1 MPAGTEFIR
10 IASSPTVSP
19 VPYSWL
25 SASRNICILY
35 NGRRISGSC
44 LPSDE
49 EVHIIRQTQCA
60 GQSSF
65 RAKAYCFLDFDSQR
79 PRSHTLMNK
88 ILVTVVLGVAA
99 VAAAQDAA
107 KPAQPPQGQAVPAQP
122 SATSTQAPAAAPA
135 QAPVIKDPA
144 EYNAYVGAIQQK
156 DPAAQIS
163 GLEAFM
169 TQYPNSVMKVAA
181 LQTLMQDYQQTNNQQ
196 KTIDTAMK
204 LVTADS
210 CNVRALALLAYFN
223 RLKAQGGDANA
234 KQDLVDAKKYAQM
247 GLDCLPKFSKP
258 EGTAD
263 ADFQKMKDQMTGI
276 FNAAIGIAALTD
288 KDYATARTAL
298 RAAVDSSP
306 DTQKDF
312 SIVYPLALAY
322 AGPTPPD
329 PNVPPDPLN
338 GIWYAARASVVAPT
352 PQYQQQI
359 EKYAKSQ
366 YMKYHGGEDGLTD
379 VLAQA
384 KANPFERAGFS
395 IKPAP
400 TPPEQAHNMV
410 VATPPDKMDFAT
422 WEFVLSNGKQEDQ
435 DAVWNAIK
443 GKPVQMN
450 GTVIRATATEFDIAG
465 SSDDIEAKKADI
477 TLTFEDKVPL
487 RLIPKEGASLDFQG
501 EPASYTPNP
510 FMMTME
516 HGKLLK
522 AAAPTPAKKPV
533 VHHKPTAQ

>member
-1 MPAGTEFIR
+1 MKT
-10 IASSPTVSP
+10 
-19 VPYSWL
+19 
-25 SASRNICILY
+25 
-35 NGRRISGSC
+35 
-44 LPSDE
+44 
-49 EVHIIRQTQCA
+49 
-60 GQSSF
+60 
-65 RAKAYCFLDFDSQR
+65 
-79 PRSHTLMNK
+79 
-88 ILVTVVLGVAA
+88 ILVTVVLG
-99 VAAAQDAA
+99 AAAMSAA
-107 KPAQPPQGQAVPAQP
+107 RNPAQPAQQPTQQTAPAAQGQPPASPAQTSAPAQP
-122 SATSTQAPAAAPA
+122 AA

-169 TQYPNSVMKVAA
+169 AQYPNSVMKVAA

-196 KTIDTAMK
+196 KTIDTATK
-204 LVTADS
+204 LVAADPN
-210 CNVRALALLAYFN
+210 NVRAMALLAYFD
-223 RLKAQGGDANA
+223 RLKAQGGSPTA
-234 KQDLVDAKKYAQM
+234 KQDLTDAKKYGQM
-247 GLDCLPKFSKP
+247 GLDALPKFSKP
-258 EGTAD
+258 EGTSD

-276 FNAAIGIAALTD
+276 FNAAIGISALTD

-366 YMKYHGGEDGLTD
+366 YMKYHGGEDGWTD

-384 KANPFERAGFS
+384 KANPVEPAGFS

-465 SSDDIEAKKADI
+465 SSDDIDAKKADI
-477 TLTFEDKVPL
+477 TLTFDEKVPL
-487 RLIPKEGASLDFQG
+487 KLIPKEGASLDFQG